1 MKHAAVAT
9 ILAAL
14 VPLTLS
20 APVVAHSSQRA
31 VSRPPAIVAPWS
43 DRTAT
48 HGMVGDPYK
57 GFTKTGNAV
66 RQSLL
71 RFAAT
76 CGHTATGTGYALF
89 MPGVAGKMHG
99 PHMILQVGLM
109 ESRSAAHWGLETI
122 MRQGSA
128 VRDDSSVGDLTV
140 NSHGNGTLTERT
152 MPMIHPGTYMVQ
164 LLVHDLSC
172 HAGMQSP
179 VAYKTMPARIVF
191 KGMGM
196 MSSM

>member
-1 MKHAAVAT
+1 MKHTAIAT
-9 ILAAL
+9 VLAAI
-14 VPLTLS
+14 VPLILS
-20 APVVAHSSQRA
+20 GPVLARSPQRA

-43 DRTAT
+43 DRTVT

-76 CGHTATGTGYALF
+76 CGHAATGTGYALF

-99 PHMILQVGLM
+99 PHMILQVGLT
-109 ESRSAAHWGLETI
+109 ESRGAARWGLETI

-128 VRDDSSVGDLTV
+128 VRDDSSVGDLAV
-140 NSHGNGTLTERT
+140 NSHGNGTFTERT

-172 HAGMQSP
+172 HAGIQSP

>member
-1 MKHAAVAT
+1 MKQTAT
-9 ILAAL
+9 ALILASL

-20 APVVAHSSQRA
+20 GPVLARSPQRA
-31 VSRPPAIVAPWS
+31 VSRPPVIVTPQS

-48 HGMVGDPYK
+48 HGMAGDPYK

-71 RFAAT
+71 RVAAT
-76 CGHTATGTGYALF
+76 CGHAATGTGYALF

-99 PHMILQVGLM
+99 PHMILQVGLT
-109 ESRSAAHWGLETI
+109 ESRGAARWELETI
-122 MRQGSA
+122 MRQGNA
-128 VRDDSSVGDLTV
+128 VRDDSSVGDLAV

-172 HAGMQSP
+172 HAGSQYP

-191 KGMGM
+191 KGM